1 MTERRAR
8 PARDHGRHPRPLIAE
23 ARVPDRVDPPV
34 DPVQPSGADAPRDT
48 TLCQT
53 SAGQLPKPDYSMLCR
68 GNLRHKRVGPGAL

>member
-1 MTERRAR
+1 M
-8 PARDHGRHPRPLIAE
+8 
-23 ARVPDRVDPPV
+23 PDRVDPPV

-68 GNLRHKRVGPGAL
+68 GNLRHKRVGPGALQSHGDWKAPRRPASPPA